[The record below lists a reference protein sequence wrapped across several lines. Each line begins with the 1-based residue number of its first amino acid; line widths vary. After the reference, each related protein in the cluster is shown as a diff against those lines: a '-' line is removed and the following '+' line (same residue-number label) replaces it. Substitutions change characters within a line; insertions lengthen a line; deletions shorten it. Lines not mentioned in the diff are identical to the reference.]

1 MQPLW
6 NSFFSA
12 HSIRDFA
19 PASTA
24 SPAALQFTGP
34 FHTYNGRFHQA
45 TIPQLRRRSA
55 NINVARIE
63 TTIDPK
69 HPKRFE

>member
-12 HSIRDFA
+12 HSIRDFV
-19 PASTA
+19 TCYYT
-24 SPAALQFTGP
+24 PAALQFTGP